1 MLATLGFLAI
11 IFLLAAILTRRLS
24 PLTALVGIP
33 VAASLVAG
41 FGTRTATF
49 IVHGIQ
55 SVAAVAGMFV
65 FAILYF
71 GVMSDAGMLDPMING
86 ILRAVGSNPV
96 RIVVG
101 TALLALL
108 VHLDGSGAV
117 TFLITIPVMLP
128 VYQRLGMDKRVL
140 ACAASLAA
148 GVNFLPWTGPMIRA
162 SAALGVPVM
171 AIFRPLIPVECA
183 GIIFVLL
190 CSWWLG
196 KREARRLGLSSAA
209 GRVSVPRQLDAE
221 SLALRRPGRLWI
233 NLGLTGLLIAAMIAL
248 RLEPVVVFMVGL
260 VLALSINYPRLNQQ
274 KDRIEAHSRE
284 ALTMAAGRHGSG
296 RASGC
301 PASPRSA
308 SAFCLGPALHAAELL
323 LRSRLLLLRS
333 TPGACGNGRPV
344 RGPALADRSGR
355 PSRPDDH
362 RISRQPSHSRHVSH
376 RRPRGA
382 RATRTP
388 EIQHAF
394 SFCCVRFNDIHLRAD
409 RGVSAL
415 KPRRHAPLY
424 GSPMLGQRTS
434 FLVERMGML
443 GSLNKRIR
451 GEVST
456 LDEVETLHFSAASSE
471 LPGAGHG
478 VKRPLR
484 AGPSLAV

>member
-11 IFLLAAILTRRLS
+11 IVLLAVILTRRLS

-284 ALTMAAGRHGSG
+284 ALTMAAILFAAG
-296 RASGC
+296 
-301 PASPRSA
+301 
-308 SAFCLGPALHAAELL
+308 AFTGIMKE
-323 LRSRLLLLRS
+323 S
-333 TPGACGNGRPV
+333 
-344 RGPALADRSGR
+344 
-355 PSRPDDH
+355 
-362 RISRQPSHSRHVSH
+362 
-376 RRPRGA
+376 
-382 RATRTP
+382 
-388 EIQHAF
+388 
-394 SFCCVRFNDIHLRAD
+394 
-409 RGVSAL
+409 
-415 KPRRHAPLY
+415 
-424 GSPMLGQRTS
+424 
-434 FLVERMGML
+434 GML
-443 GSLNKRIR
+443 GAMAAAALRVVPPRLAPHLPFALGLLSMPLSFFFDPDSFYFGVLPVLAEMAGRFGVPRLQIAQAALL
-451 GEVST
+451 GQMTTGFPVSPLT
-456 LDEVETLHFSAASSE
+456 PATFLIVGLAGLELREHQKFSTPFLFAASV
-471 LPGAGHG
+471 LMTFICVLTG
-478 VKRPLR
+478 VFPL
-484 AGPSLAV
+484 